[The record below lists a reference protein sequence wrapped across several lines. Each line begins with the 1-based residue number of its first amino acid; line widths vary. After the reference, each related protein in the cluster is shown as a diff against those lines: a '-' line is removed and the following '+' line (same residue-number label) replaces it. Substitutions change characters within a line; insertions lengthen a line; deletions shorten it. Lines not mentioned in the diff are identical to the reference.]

1 MVKLFCGLNGTGK
14 TKGLIEMSNNDV
26 LDKRGDIVFIDADN
40 SHILDLNHEVR
51 LINAME
57 FDTNSIGKFH
67 GFLCGIIAG
76 NYDIQKIYI
85 DGLYKILKLKHEDI
99 TELIRKLEDL
109 AKKYDIEFILSL
121 NCDPSKV
128 NEDLKEY
135 LIA

>member
-67 GFLCGIIAG
+67 GFLCGIIS
-76 NYDIQKIYI
+76 
-85 DGLYKILKLKHEDI
+85 ED
-99 TELIRKLEDL
+99 
-109 AKKYDIEFILSL
+109 YDIEKVFIDGVYKLIDIDYDTLDLLVKKLESL
-121 NCDPSKV
+121 GNKYNIEFTITMSRDP
-128 NEDLKEY
+128 KEVPERFNKY
-135 LIA
+135 II